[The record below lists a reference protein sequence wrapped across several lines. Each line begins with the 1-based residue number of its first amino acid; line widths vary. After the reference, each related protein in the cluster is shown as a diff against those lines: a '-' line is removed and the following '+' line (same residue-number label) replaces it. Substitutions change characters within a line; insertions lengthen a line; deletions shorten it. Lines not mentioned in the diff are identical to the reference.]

1 MITRTPVAC
10 VALLCIF
17 GVAPE
22 MAESQDPAASIP
34 VEVQTLRREGY
45 GAASKGG
52 DGGRVI
58 WVTNLKNSGPGSL
71 RAALA
76 IQEPRIVKFTV
87 GGVIELERPIAVK
100 FGRVTIDGLSAAA
113 QGGITVEGGFQIRGC
128 EDVIVRHIRS
138 RGGYDT
144 LLILQSRRVLI
155 DHVSTAWALD
165 ENTDVWDSREVTLAW
180 CIIAEGAVE
189 GHDEGVHSCGS
200 LQSGGTARVTTHHC
214 LFTGNID
221 RNPIIT
227 GPTEEP
233 KYPLEDYRY
242 DVINNVI
249 YNYWNASKFAGYGR
263 INFVGNYFRP
273 GPDSSLGKWEVNIL
287 PKHKRWKDV
296 SMEPQVFCSG
306 NRGPHRQSDD
316 LDELSLVMIYGQE
329 NRQSKYGVYGAEAE
343 QFIARERFGGP
354 VDAVLKPQPAEQAYR
369 QVLAYVGAW
378 PRDDVDLRLIREVR
392 EKQGTI
398 GRVGPRWR
406 QIYEEFQKKRR
417 GKK

>member
-1 MITRTPVAC
+1 
-10 VALLCIF
+10 
-17 GVAPE
+17 
-22 MAESQDPAASIP
+22 MAESQDHTSSIP

-58 WVTNLKNSGPGSL
+58 WVTNLKDSGPGSL

-87 GGVIELERPIAVK
+87 GGVIELERPIAVN

-113 QGGITVEGGFQIRGC
+113 QGGITVQGGFQIRGC

-165 ENTDVWDSREVTLAW
+165 ENIDVWDSRDVTLAW

-189 GHDEGVHSCGS
+189 GHHEGVHSCGS

-227 GPTEEP
+227 GPMEEP

-249 YNYWNASKFAGYGR
+249 YNYWNASKFAGYGQ
-263 INFVGNYFRP
+263 INFVSNYFRP
-273 GPDSSLGKWEVNIL
+273 GPDSSLGKPEINII
-287 PKHKRWKDV
+287 PKHQRWEDV
-296 SMEPQVFCSG
+296 SMEPQVFCAG
-306 NRGPHRQSDD
+306 NLGPHRQSDD
-316 LDELSLVMIYGQE
+316 LDELSLLLIYGKE
-329 NRQSKYGVYGAEAE
+329 NRQSKYGIYGTEAE
-343 QFIARERFGGP
+343 QYIAGKPFGGP
-354 VDAVLKPQPAEQAYR
+354 EGAMLKPQPAEQAYR
-369 QVLAYVGAW
+369 QVLDQVGAW
-378 PRDDVDLRLIREVR
+378 PRDDVDRRLIREVR
-392 EKQGTI
+392 EKQGKI

-406 QIYEEFQKKRR
+406 QIYEEQQRKHQAKKKR
-417 GKK
+417 